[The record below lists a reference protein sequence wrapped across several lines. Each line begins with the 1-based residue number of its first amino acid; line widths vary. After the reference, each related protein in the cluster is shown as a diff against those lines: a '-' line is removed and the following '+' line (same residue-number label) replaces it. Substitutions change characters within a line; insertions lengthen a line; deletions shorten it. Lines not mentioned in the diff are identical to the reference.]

1 MKYIFSLV
9 FIVIFCAANYQIY
22 SNTKKKTEIYRK
34 SPPFLAFDHT
44 RSNSSGA
51 SSSLKNIIDRNPF
64 TAWEKQNSRSGDW
77 DLDVELDLTHRWN
90 GEFFQSNRLNEIVI
104 VPCAYDSAPKTLKVF
119 AYIREAINVDKDL
132 RLPVEQEL
140 YSDEIELED
149 RPYVIDL
156 EDQLKLN
163 DSRVFPE
170 GIYIAGIKLASME
183 KTLQYC
189 ISDIYM
195 K

>member
-1 MKYIFSLV
+1 MRYIFSLI
-9 FIVIFCAANYQIY
+9 FIAIFCAANYKIF
-22 SNTKKKTEIYRK
+22 SDTEKKTEIYRK
-34 SPPFLAFDHT
+34 SPPFLAFDFTSSH
-44 RSNSSGA
+44 SSGA

-64 TAWEKQNSRSGDW
+64 TAWEKQSPRIGDW

-90 GEFFQSNRLNEIVI
+90 GEFFQSNRLNEII
-104 VPCAYDSAPKTLKVF
+104 ITPCAYDAGPKKLKVF

-140 YSDEIELED
+140 FSEEIEMED
-149 RPYVIDL
+149 RPYEIDL

-163 DSRVFPE
+163 DSKVFPE

-183 KTLQYC
+183 KSSQYC